1 MSVTPFPVQP
11 APRQTF
17 SGVDV
22 PANQPAIFRA
32 SPEAVSA
39 AAMALA
45 HANGETW
52 ASMTPTLMDSYR
64 QAVVTGALLV
74 DPAGRQLIAYLLEA
88 HDPDVALMPSVTRRT
103 RVAGLAS
110 RIACAM
116 RALWGLDPDT
126 LKIAGLRQHFD
137 DVDRVATKARW

>member
-17 SGVDV
+17 SGDDV

-32 SPEAVSA
+32 HAGAITA

-45 HANGETW
+45 HANAEDW
-52 ASMTPTLMDSYR
+52 NHLTPTLMDHYR

-74 DPAGRQLIAYLLEA
+74 DPAGRQLIGYLLEA
-88 HDPDVALMPSVTRRT
+88 HDPDVALMASMTRRT